1 VPTSSELPRIAAPCL
16 RCTIY
21 AGVHISTAVHIAKF
35 DRRNAASRAVSRE
48 CPRFMR
54 PGAHVGSF
62 DAPRAAIDALAHES
76 PHLERRSR
84 VLIRRDAAG

>member
-1 VPTSSELPRIAAPCL
+1 
-16 RCTIY
+16 
-21 AGVHISTAVHIAKF
+21 
-35 DRRNAASRAVSRE
+35 
-48 CPRFMR
+48 MR

-62 DAPRAAIDALAHES
+62 DAPRATIDALAHES